1 MGILEENL
9 TKNAGVGEK
18 ESVEHQ
24 VAVGRFIHDA
34 MWDMSEISR
43 NKQATARITDW
54 KESLQC
60 HR

>member
-43 NKQATARITDW
+43 NK
-54 KESLQC
+54 
-60 HR
+60 